1 MFAMEKFL
9 IEVSHEAEKMACA
22 RAVRILLTP
31 GSHYLTN
38 ADFGCSDGVHKA
50 WIIAEVESKDQARG
64 ILPPAYRSQARIVKL
79 NKFSIKDLD
88 ELLGQHK
95 P

>member
-9 IEVSHEAEKMACA
+9 IEVPHEAEKMACA
-22 RAVRILLTP
+22 RAARILLTT

-38 ADFGCSDGVHKA
+38 ADFGCSDGVHKS
-50 WIIAEVESKDQARG
+50 WIIAELGSKEEARG

-79 NKFSIKDLD
+79 NKFSVKDLD

>member
-1 MFAMEKFL
+1 MAKYL
-9 IEVSHEAEKMACA
+9 IEVPHEPERVACA
-22 RAVRILLTP
+22 RAVRILLTT

-38 ADFGCSDGVHKA
+38 ADFGCSDGEHKG
-50 WIIAEVESKDQARG
+50 WIIADLESKEEARG

-79 NKFSIKDLD
+79 TRFSIKELD
-88 ELLGQHK
+88 DILRQHK